1 MAISCDFTA
10 KYSKGFAKGSI
21 KKLDTFLEKFF
32 VTF

>member
-10 KYSKGFAKGSI
+10 KYSEGFAKGSI
-21 KKLDTFLEKFF
+21 KKLDTFLEKNV